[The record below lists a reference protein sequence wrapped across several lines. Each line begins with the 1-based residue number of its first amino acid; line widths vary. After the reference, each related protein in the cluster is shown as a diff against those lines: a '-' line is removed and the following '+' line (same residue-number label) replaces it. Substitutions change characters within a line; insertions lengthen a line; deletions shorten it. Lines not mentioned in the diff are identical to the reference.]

1 MPHTLPP
8 NNVCGNRTRI
18 NRRLKGFGRARHQA
32 PPEVPSPGRWIRSG
46 RFCGSSVLYDC
57 ASLDWS
63 TGPHPTLSGSG
74 RAPTADRS
82 KTPAAGVAHEGL
94 TAKGPLQKPTKEK
107 MWVTVRPV
115 GNGQACEVPDAV
127 ECISIWGR

>member
-1 MPHTLPP
+1 MDQVRPQMREQR
-8 NNVCGNRTRI
+8 C
-18 NRRLKGFGRARHQA
+18 A
-32 PPEVPSPGRWIRSG
+32 
-46 RFCGSSVLYDC
+46 DC

-74 RAPTADRS
+74 RAPIADRS

-94 TAKGPLQKPTKEK
+94 TAKGLLQKPTKEK

-115 GNGQACEVPDAV
+115 RCLTQLSASPSGAGKSEQQASACRFSDK
-127 ECISIWGR
+127 SGSGSRR